1 MAMDITG
8 RKLFV
13 KALLEEGVDTVFGY
27 PGGMVTDILDELY
40 KHEEIELVL
49 PRHEQGLIHEA
60 EGYAK
65 ATGKVGVCVV
75 TSGPGATNVI
85 TGLADAHY
93 DNIPLVCITGQVP
106 LNLIGNDAFQEV
118 DIVGMTRSITKYG
131 VTVRDRRELGKILK
145 MAFHIAKTGKP
156 GPVLIDL
163 PKDIQTALG
172 PGDYPKE
179 VSIRGYKP
187 NESVHIGQLK
197 KGYKLLKGAKKPLFL
212 IGGGVNIAKANEKML
227 QLVEQTKVPVVTT
240 IMGKGAI
247 PTSHPYYIGN
257 SGMHGKYAANL
268 AVGKC
273 DVLFSIGTR
282 FNDRITGDL
291 NEFAPNAQIVH
302 VDIDTAA
309 ISRNVVVDVPIVADA
324 NLALEKLLE
333 WAEPQ
338 DTEEWLE
345 EIREWDRENPL
356 EMRRDKGMTPQMV
369 MEQINEQFPEGI
381 IVTDVG
387 QHQMWAAQYIELNE
401 KKQYITSGGLG
412 TMGFG
417 FPAAIGAKIGCP
429 EKQVV
434 CITGDGGMQMNLQE
448 LATAMAQETNVIVC
462 ILNNYY
468 LGMVRQMQQLF
479 YGKRYKATCLRRRKG
494 CPNDCKGPNPACP
507 PYEPDFVK
515 LAESYGA
522 LGIRV
527 TKAEEIAP
535 AFEEAK
541 KSNVPVLIEFMI
553 AAEEIVLPMVKGGN
567 PMTEMILKLK

>member
-1 MAMDITG
+1 MAMEITG

-13 KALLEEGVDTVFGY
+13 KALLEEGIDTVFGY

-65 ATGKVGVCVV
+65 ATGTVGVCVV

-106 LNLIGNDAFQEV
+106 LSLIGNDAFQEV

-131 VTVRDRRELGKILK
+131 VTVRDRKDLGKILK
-145 MAFHIAKTGKP
+145 MAFHIARTGKP

-163 PKDIQTALG
+163 PKDIQTAPG
-172 PGDYPKE
+172 PGEYPKS
-179 VSIRGYKP
+179 VSIRGYRP

-197 KGYKLLKGAKKPLFL
+197 KGYKLLKAARKPLFL
-212 IGGGVNIAKANEKML
+212 VGGGVNIARANDKML
-227 QLVEQTKVPVVTT
+227 QLAEQTRIPVVTT

-257 SGMHGKYAANL
+257 SGMHGKYAANI
-268 AVGKC
+268 AVGQC

-338 DTEEWLE
+338 DTEEWLNQ
-345 EIREWDRENPL
+345 IREWDRENPL

-381 IVTDVG
+381 VVTDVG

-429 EKQVV
+429 GKPVV

-448 LATAMAQETNVIVC
+448 LATAMTQEANVIVC

-479 YGKRYKATCLRRRKG
+479 YGKRYKATCLRRRKN

-522 LGIRV
+522 CGIRV
-527 TKAEEIAP
+527 TKEEEIAP
-535 AFEEAK
+535 AFEKAK
-541 KSNVPVLIEFMI
+541 EQKVPVLIEFMI

-567 PMTEMILKLK
+567 PMTEMILK

>member
-13 KALLEEGVDTVFGY
+13 KALLEEGIDTVFGY

-65 ATGKVGVCVV
+65 ATGTVGVCVV

-131 VTVRDRRELGKILK
+131 VTVRDRKDLGKILK
-145 MAFHIAKTGKP
+145 MAFHIARTGKP

-163 PKDIQTALG
+163 PKDIQTATG
-172 PGDYPKE
+172 PGEYPKS

-197 KGYKLLKGAKKPLFL
+197 KGYKLLKAARKPLFL
-212 IGGGVNIAKANEKML
+212 VGGGVNIARANEKML
-227 QLVEQTKVPVVTT
+227 KLVEQTRVPVVTT

-247 PTSHPYYIGN
+247 PTGHPYYIGN
-257 SGMHGKYAANL
+257 SGMHGKYAANI
-268 AVGKC
+268 AVGQC

-338 DTEEWLE
+338 DTEEWLAQ
-345 EIREWDRENPL
+345 IREWDKENPL
-356 EMRRDKGMTPQMV
+356 EMRRDKGMTPQMI

-381 IVTDVG
+381 VVTDVG

-401 KKQYITSGGLG
+401 KKQYITSAGLG

-448 LATAMAQETNVIVC
+448 LATAMTQEANVIVC

-479 YGKRYKATCLRRRKG
+479 YGKRYKATCLRRRKN

-522 LGIRV
+522 CGIRV
-527 TKAEEIAP
+527 TKEEEIAP
-535 AFEEAK
+535 AFEKAK
-541 KSNVPVLIEFMI
+541 EQNVPVLIEFMI

-567 PMTEMILKLK
+567 PMTEMILK

>member
-13 KALLEEGVDTVFGY
+13 KALLEEGIDTVFGY

-65 ATGKVGVCVV
+65 ATGTVGVCVV

-131 VTVRDRRELGKILK
+131 VTVRDRKDLGKILK
-145 MAFHIAKTGKP
+145 MAFHIARTGKP

-163 PKDIQTALG
+163 PKDIQTATG
-172 PGDYPKE
+172 PGEYPKS

-197 KGYKLLKGAKKPLFL
+197 KGYKLLKAARKPLFL
-212 IGGGVNIAKANEKML
+212 VGGGVNIARANEKML
-227 QLVEQTKVPVVTT
+227 KLVEQTRVPVVTT

-247 PTSHPYYIGN
+247 PTGHPYYIGN
-257 SGMHGKYAANL
+257 SGMHGKYAANI
-268 AVGKC
+268 AVGQC

-282 FNDRITGDL
+282 FNDRITGDE
-291 NEFAPNAQIVH
+291 NEFAPNPQIVH

-338 DTEEWLE
+338 DTEEWLAQ
-345 EIREWDRENPL
+345 IREWDKENPL
-356 EMRRDKGMTPQMV
+356 EMRRDKGMTPQMI

-381 IVTDVG
+381 VVTDVG

-448 LATAMAQETNVIVC
+448 LATAMTQEANVIVC

-479 YGKRYKATCLRRRKG
+479 YGKRYKATCLRRRKN

-522 LGIRV
+522 CGIRV
-527 TKAEEIAP
+527 TKEEEIAP
-535 AFEEAK
+535 AFEKAK
-541 KSNVPVLIEFMI
+541 EQNVPVLIEFMI
-553 AAEEIVLPMVKGGN
+553 TAEEIVLPMVKGGN
-567 PMTEMILKLK
+567 PMTEMILK

>member
-1 MAMDITG
+1 MAMEITG

-60 EGYAK
+60 EGYAR
-65 ATGKVGVCVV
+65 ATGKVGVCIV

-163 PKDIQTALG
+163 PKDIQTAQG
-172 PGDYPKE
+172 PGEYPKE
-179 VSIRGYKP
+179 VFIRGYKP
-187 NESVHIGQLK
+187 NESVHVGQLK
-197 KGYKLLKGAKKPLFL
+197 KGYKLLKSAKKPLFL

-227 QLVEQTKVPVVTT
+227 RLVEQTKVPVVTT

-247 PTSHPYYIGN
+247 PTNHPYYIGN
-257 SGMHGKYAANL
+257 SGMHGKYAANI
-268 AVGKC
+268 AVGQC

-338 DTEEWLE
+338 DTDGWLAQ
-345 EIREWDRENPL
+345 IREWDKENPL

-369 MEQINEQFPEGI
+369 MEHINRQFPEGI

-387 QHQMWAAQYIELNE
+387 QHQMWAAQYIELDE

-429 EKQVV
+429 KKQVI
-434 CITGDGGMQMNLQE
+434 CITGYGGMQMNLQE
-448 LATAMAQETNVIVC
+448 LATAMSMGANVIVC

-479 YGKRYKATCLRRRKG
+479 YGKRYKAVCLRRRKD

-522 LGIRV
+522 CGIRV
-527 TKAEEIAP
+527 TKEEEIAP
-535 AFEEAK
+535 AFEQAK
-541 KSNVPVLIEFMI
+541 GQNVPVLIEFMV

-567 PMTEMILKLK
+567 PMPEMILT

>member
-1 MAMDITG
+1 MAMEITG

-49 PRHEQGLIHEA
+49 PRHEQGLVHEA

-163 PKDIQTALG
+163 PKDIQTAQG
-172 PGDYPKE
+172 PGEYPKE

-197 KGYKLLKGAKKPLFL
+197 KGYKLLKSAKKPLFL

-227 QLVEQTKVPVVTT
+227 RLVEQTKIPVVTT

-257 SGMHGKYAANL
+257 SGMHGKYAANI
-268 AVGKC
+268 AVGQC

-338 DTEEWLE
+338 DTDGWLAQ
-345 EIREWDRENPL
+345 IREWDKENPL

-369 MEQINEQFPEGI
+369 MEGINQQFPEGI

-387 QHQMWAAQYIELNE
+387 QHQMWAAQYIELDE

-429 EKQVV
+429 GKQVI

-448 LATAMAQETNVIVC
+448 LATAMSMEANVIVC

-479 YGKRYKATCLRRRKG
+479 YGKRYKAVCLRRKKG

-522 LGIRV
+522 VGIRV
-527 TKAEEIAP
+527 TKEEEIAP
-535 AFEEAK
+535 AFEKAK
-541 KSNVPVLIEFMI
+541 MQDVPVLIEFMVV
-553 AAEEIVLPMVKGGN
+553 AEEIVLPMVKGGN
-567 PMTEMILKLK
+567 PMTEMILK

>member
-1 MAMDITG
+1 MDITG

-13 KALLEEGVDTVFGY
+13 KALLEEGIDTVFGY

-65 ATGKVGVCVV
+65 ATGTVGVCVV

-106 LNLIGNDAFQEV
+106 LSLIGNDAFQEV

-131 VTVRDRRELGKILK
+131 VTVRDRKDLGKILK
-145 MAFHIAKTGKP
+145 MAFHIARTGKP

-163 PKDIQTALG
+163 PKDIQTAPG
-172 PGDYPKE
+172 PGEYPKS
-179 VSIRGYKP
+179 VSIRGYRP

-197 KGYKLLKGAKKPLFL
+197 KGYKLLKAARKPLFL
-212 IGGGVNIAKANEKML
+212 VGGGVNIARANDKML
-227 QLVEQTKVPVVTT
+227 QLAEQTRIPVVTT

-257 SGMHGKYAANL
+257 SGMHGKYAANI
-268 AVGKC
+268 AVGQC

-338 DTEEWLE
+338 DTEEWLNQ
-345 EIREWDRENPL
+345 IREWDRENPL

-381 IVTDVG
+381 VVTDVG

-429 EKQVV
+429 GKPVV

-448 LATAMAQETNVIVC
+448 LATAMTQEANVIVC

-479 YGKRYKATCLRRRKG
+479 YGKRYKATCLRRRKN

-522 LGIRV
+522 CGIRV
-527 TKAEEIAP
+527 TKEEEIAP
-535 AFEEAK
+535 AFEKAK
-541 KSNVPVLIEFMI
+541 EQKVPVLIEFMI

-567 PMTEMILKLK
+567 PMTEMILK